1 MLSGSM
7 MPLTVGSQA
16 LPKPQVA
23 AERRGAATLSETSM
37 TEPAPQLLLKI
48 GLFAP
53 PRPRATLPAAPP
65 AIICPRAVNLRAAV
79 LLEKFS
85 PLMVRVYLT
94 RTRTTPRQS

>member
-53 PRPRATLPAAPP
+53 PAPASNPSCSPAGDHLP
-65 AIICPRAVNLRAAV
+65 
-79 LLEKFS
+79 
-85 PLMVRVYLT
+85 T
-94 RTRTTPRQS
+94 RC